1 MKSLRHR
8 LPTLTSLMAFEA
20 AGRTLNFTQ
29 AAQELHVSQ
38 AAISKQIKYLEGY
51 FGFALFERQGRKVS
65 LSSRGL
71 QFHHKINA
79 SFNFMVDAVE
89 EYLEDEDNS
98 SVTVSANSAMS
109 HYWLGNAINEFY
121 RVHTNQT
128 PHIRVITSDITRDL
142 FVDEVDIAIAYDPG
156 QRIGWKTSFLFKEEM
171 FPIASPDY
179 LRAHPFTDDN
189 PENLLKHELLD
200 FERIEPN
207 WMNWKAWFSELHIN
221 TDKLM
226 INHRFNNYIVLI
238 DSAKRG
244 LGITLGT
251 RYLIDSKLKEKQ
263 LIRLSDF
270 SVLSGRS
277 YWLALNESKPMN
289 DNTRRFYDWL
299 HHYQVIRE

>member
-20 AGRTLNFTQ
+20 AGRTLNFTN

-51 FGFALFERQGRKVS
+51 FGFVLFERQGKKVS

-71 QFHHKINA
+71 QFHNKINA

-121 RVHTNQT
+121 RNHNDKTLN
-128 PHIRVITSDITRDL
+128 IRVITSDLTREL
-142 FVDEVDIAIAYDPG
+142 FVDEVDIAIAYEPG
-156 QRIGWKTSFLFKEEM
+156 QRIGWKTSLLFEEEM

-179 LRAHPFTDDN
+179 LNSHPFLDNN

-207 WMNWKAWFSELHIN
+207 WMNWKAWFSELDIN

-244 LGITLGT
+244 QGITLGT

-277 YWLALNESKPMN
+277 YWLALNELKPIN
-289 DNTRRFYDWL
+289 DNTRCFYEWL
-299 HHYQVIRE
+299 NHYQAVRE

>member
-1 MKSLRHR
+1 
-8 LPTLTSLMAFEA
+8 MAFEA

-71 QFHHKINA
+71 QFHNKINA
-79 SFNFMVDAVE
+79 SFNFMADAVE

-121 RVHTNQT
+121 RTHKKT
-128 PHIRVITSDITRDL
+128 PNIRVITSDITRDL
-142 FVDEVDIAIAYDPG
+142 FVDEVDIAIAYEPG

-179 LRAHPFTDDN
+179 LKTHPFLGNN
-189 PENLLKHELLD
+189 PENLFKHELLD

-207 WMNWKAWFSELHIN
+207 WMNWKAWFSELDIN

-299 HHYQVIRE
+299 NHYQAMRE

>member
-1 MKSLRHR
+1 
-8 LPTLTSLMAFEA
+8 MAFEA
-20 AGRTLNFTQ
+20 AGRTLSFTQ
-29 AAQELHVSQ
+29 AARELHVSQ

-51 FGFALFERQGRKVS
+51 FDFDLFERQGRKVS

-71 QFHHKINA
+71 QLHYKINA
-79 SFNFMVDAVE
+79 SLNFMADAVE
-89 EYLEDEDNS
+89 EHLEDENNGS
-98 SVTVSANSAMS
+98 ITVSANSAMS

-121 RVHTNQT
+121 IAHKNKTIN
-128 PHIRVITSDITRDL
+128 IRVITSDITRDL
-142 FVDEVDIAIAYDPG
+142 FADDVDIAIAYEPG
-156 QRIGWKTSFLFKEEM
+156 ERIGWKTSLLFKEEM

-179 LRAHPFTDDN
+179 LRTHPFINNN
-189 PENLLKHELLD
+189 PEDLLKHELLD

-207 WMNWKAWFSELHIN
+207 WMNWKAWFSELDIN
-221 TDKLM
+221 TDKLT
-226 INHRFNNYIVLI
+226 INHHFNNYIVLI

-270 SVLSGRS
+270 SVFSGRS
-277 YWLALNESKPMN
+277 YWLALNESKAMN

-299 HHYQVIRE
+299 KHYQAIRE